1 MVPKVHVM
9 RAWSFAYRQTRKG
22 YWEQIGRD
30 RVRFADR
37 IQRSADTLG
46 AILDA
51 KHRQQIYEQRF
62 NDDHHHHQHYCPVE
76 FGSETK
82 ANVHH

>member
-1 MVPKVHVM
+1 M

-62 NDDHHHHQHYCPVE
+62 NDDHHHHHSPVKV
-76 FGSETK
+76 GSEPKT
-82 ANVHH
+82 ATVHH